1 MWNKIII
8 LQFKKKE
15 IFQFEIMFNLLNL
28 IYEENVSIL
37 FKQIYIFVLH
47 QTIINKKMLLND
59 IILYNYNIIFSD
71 CRIGKKFSK

>member
-71 CRIGKKFSK
+71 HRIGKKFSK

>member
-1 MWNKIII
+1 
-8 LQFKKKE
+8 
-15 IFQFEIMFNLLNL
+15 MFNLLNL

-37 FKQIYIFVLH
+37 FKQIHIFVLH

-71 CRIGKKFSK
+71 HRIGKKFSK

>member
-1 MWNKIII
+1 
-8 LQFKKKE
+8 
-15 IFQFEIMFNLLNL
+15 MFNLLNL

-37 FKQIYIFVLH
+37 FKQIHIFVLH

-71 CRIGKKFSK
+71 RRIGKKFSK

>member
-47 QTIINKKMLLND
+47 QTIINKKMLSND

-71 CRIGKKFSK
+71 HRIGKKFSK